1 MEIHQ
6 THYDKAINFFKSAD
20 HLIYVTLPVVK
31 DIKLVATILDN
42 VYFSLVHGM
51 DAVLEYER
59 YHKRILPM
67 ANNFDLR
74 LDTFRKKIV
83 GNHEFTKEE
92 SDFIVEIKKLRD
104 DRKDAS
110 MEFTRGGKLVICS
123 EGYRMKT
130 ISIDEIKKYLST
142 TRNFLL
148 KVNKTIK

>member
-6 THYDKAINFFKSAD
+6 THYSKAINFFKSAD
-20 HLIYVTLPVVK
+20 HLLYVTLPVVK
-31 DIKLVATILDN
+31 DVKLVATILDN
-42 VYFSLVHGM
+42 VYFSLAHGM

-67 ANNFDLR
+67 ADNFELR

-83 GNHEFTKEE
+83 GNHEFIKEE
-92 SDFIVEIKKLRD
+92 SDLIAGIKKPRD
-104 DRKDAS
+104 DRKDAN